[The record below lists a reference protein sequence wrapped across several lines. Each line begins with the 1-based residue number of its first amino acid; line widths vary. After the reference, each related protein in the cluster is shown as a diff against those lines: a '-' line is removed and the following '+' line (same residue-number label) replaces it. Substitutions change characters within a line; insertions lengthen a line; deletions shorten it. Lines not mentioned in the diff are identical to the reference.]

1 MSLLSTIYLLTLHDL
16 SAHYTLHYL
25 LCTIYYLLCTIYSA
39 QFTLQCG
46 VTSDE
51 CGSVSPGSLSSHLPS
66 PTFSALLL
74 THATVQTTLH
84 AMPPSLH
91 FLLVAA
97 PSLRSLNVR
106 KARPLGNAYFLELL
120 HPTAATAATGDQ
132 I

>member
-1 MSLLSTIYLLTLHDL
+1 MHNLLYTIYSAGFTLHNLLCMSLLSTIYLLTLHDL

-25 LCTIYYLLCTIYSA
+25 LCLTYFALFTIYSAQFTLHNLLCTIYSA

-51 CGSVSPGSLSSHLPS
+51 CGSVSPGGLSPHLPS

-84 AMPPSLH
+84 ATPPSLH
-91 FLLVAA
+91 
-97 PSLRSLNVR
+97 
-106 KARPLGNAYFLELL
+106 
-120 HPTAATAATGDQ
+120 
-132 I
+132 